1 MDAIKTDMEQPLN
14 ERIVIKIDG
23 RMLFLN
29 VTDID
34 CVKAAGNYVEIHIHG
49 KKHLTRETMNGI
61 ESRLPADTFLR
72 IHRSTIVNKNR
83 ISEMKAWFHGDYQ
96 IKLSTGS
103 VVYLSR
109 GYRHQLRRLL
119 L

>member
-1 MDAIKTDMEQPLN
+1 MTTEPPRT

-29 VTDID
+29 AHDID
-34 CVKAAGNYVEIHIHG
+34 LIKSAGNYVEIHSNG
-49 KKHLTRETMNGI
+49 KKFLTRETMNGI
-61 ESRLPADTFLR
+61 ESRLPSDSFLR
-72 IHRSTIVNKNR
+72 IHRSTIINTSR
-83 ISEMKAWFHGDYQ
+83 IQEMQAWYHGEYQ

>member
-1 MDAIKTDMEQPLN
+1 M

-29 VTDID
+29 AHDID
-34 CVKAAGNYVEIHIHG
+34 LIKAAGNYVEIHSHG
-49 KKHLTRETMNGI
+49 KKFLTRETMNGI
-61 ESRLPADTFLR
+61 ESRLPAETFLR
-72 IHRSTIVNKNR
+72 IHRSTIVNTSR
-83 ISEMKAWFHGDYQ
+83 IQEMQAWYHGEYQ
-96 IKLSTGS
+96 IKLSTGL

>member
-1 MDAIKTDMEQPLN
+1 METLRM

-29 VTDID
+29 VHDVD
-34 CVKAAGNYVEIHIHG
+34 CVKAAGNYVEIYAQG
-49 KKHLTRETMNGI
+49 KKYLTRETMNGI
-61 ESRLPADTFLR
+61 ESRLPADSFLR
-72 IHRSTIVNKNR
+72 IHRSTIINTSR
-83 ISEMKAWFHGDYQ
+83 IQEMQAWYHGDYQ

-109 GYRHQLRRLL
+109 GYRHQLPRLL

>member
-1 MDAIKTDMEQPLN
+1 MEQTTSN
-14 ERIVIKIDG
+14 RIIVKTDG
-23 RMLFLN
+23 RMVFLN

-34 CVKAAGNYVEIHIHG
+34 CVKAAGNYVEIHVHG
-49 KKHLTRETMNGI
+49 KKILSRETMTGI
-61 ESRLPADTFLR
+61 ESRLPDEHFLR
-72 IHRSTIVNKNR
+72 IHRSTIVNTGR
-83 ISEMKAWFHGDYQ
+83 IQEMQPWYHGEYQ
-96 IKLSTGS
+96 IKLITGS

>member
-1 MDAIKTDMEQPLN
+1 MNTELSRT

-29 VTDID
+29 AHDID
-34 CVKAAGNYVEIHIHG
+34 VVKAAGNYVEIHTQG
-49 KKHLTRETMNGI
+49 RKYLTRETMNGI
-61 ESRLPADTFLR
+61 ESRLPADSFLR
-72 IHRSTIVNKNR
+72 IHRSTIINTTR
-83 ISEMKAWFHGDYQ
+83 IQEMQAWYHGEYQ

>member
-1 MDAIKTDMEQPLN
+1 M

-29 VTDID
+29 AHDID
-34 CVKAAGNYVEIHIHG
+34 LIKAAGNYVEIHSHG
-49 KKHLTRETMNGI
+49 KKFLTRETMNGI
-61 ESRLPADTFLR
+61 ESRLPAETFLR
-72 IHRSTIVNKNR
+72 IHRSTIVNTSR
-83 ISEMKAWFHGDYQ
+83 IQEMQAWYHGEYQ